1 MKEIFLTNSLSNNKE
16 KFIPRTAGKVSMY
29 VCGIT
34 PYDFCHLG
42 HARAYISFD
51 MIRRVFEYFNYEVT
65 YIQNFTDIDDK
76 IIARANEKGISAQAL
91 AQNFIDA
98 YFEMAHSLKIKDATT
113 YPKAT
118 ETIPEIIQYIEK
130 LVQKEFAYVVA
141 GDVYFRTRKFKDYGK
156 LSGRD
161 LDKLKSGARVEVN
174 VQKEDPLDFALWK
187 AAKPEEP
194 FWPSPFGNGRPG
206 WHIECSVM
214 SEKYLGLPIDIHGGG
229 RDLIFPHHENEIA
242 QSEACSGVHFV
253 NYWLH
258 NGFVNI
264 GSEKMSKSL
273 GNMLWVKDL
282 IKKYSP
288 QALRFTFL
296 TTHYRSPIDFDE
308 KMLVEAGTAIKR
320 LHSPFLEAHQT
331 LEIDSQIKTL
341 STHIENAL
349 ADDFNAAQAISY
361 LFEFA
366 SIINQTKNKNALAD
380 YQKFL
385 ELFGLYDENLV
396 KVVASS
402 DVNALLEKRN
412 AAKKAKNF
420 KDADALR
427 DQILA
432 LGFMIEDTPQ
442 GVRLV
447 KK

>member
-76 IIARANEKGISAQAL
+76 IIARANEKGISAQSL

-242 QSEACSGVHFV
+242 QSEACSGMHFV

-320 LHSPFLEAHQT
+320 LHSPFLEAHQV
-331 LEIDSQIKTL
+331 LEVSAQIKEL
-341 STHIENAL
+341 SSNIENAL

-361 LFEFA
+361 LFEYA
-366 SIINQTKNKNALAD
+366 SIINQTKNKNVLAD

-385 ELFGLYDENLV
+385 ELFGLYDESLV

-402 DVNALLEKRN
+402 DVNALLEKRI

-427 DQILA
+427 DQILE
-432 LGFMIEDTPQ
+432 LGFIIEDTPQ
-442 GVRLV
+442 GARLV

>member
-1 MKEIFLTNSLSNNKE
+1 MHIKIFNTLTGQKEIFT
-16 KFIPRTAGKVSMY
+16 PRQEGKVSMY

-51 MIRRVFEYFNYEVT
+51 FIRKVLEFFNYEVT

-76 IIARANEKGISAQAL
+76 IIARAKEKGITAQAL
-91 AQNFIDA
+91 AQNFIEA
-98 YFEMAHSLKIKDATT
+98 YFEMAHSLKIKDATA
-113 YPKAT
+113 YPRAT
-118 ETIPEIIQYIEK
+118 ETIADMVTYIQK
-130 LVQKEFAYVVA
+130 LIDKGFAYSIE
-141 GDVYFRTRKFKDYGK
+141 GDVYFRTRQFKEYGK
-156 LSGRD
+156 LSKRD

-174 VQKEDPLDFALWK
+174 EKKEDPLDFALWK
-187 AAKPEEP
+187 TAKPDEP

-242 QSEACSGVHFV
+242 QSEACSGMPFV
-253 NYWLH
+253 NYWMH

-264 GSEKMSKSL
+264 GTEKMSKSL

-288 QALRFTFL
+288 QALRYVFL

-308 KMLVEAGTAIKR
+308 KFLEEAAPAIRR
-320 LHSPFLEAHQT
+320 LHAPFLEAHEEKNISAFNKEFETKLQ
-331 LEIDSQIKTL
+331 ETL
-341 STHIENAL
+341 S
-349 ADDFNAAQAISY
+349 DDFNAAQGISY
-361 LFEFA
+361 LFDYA
-366 SIINQTKNKNALAD
+366 SQINQSKNKNDLPG

-385 ELFGLYDENLV
+385 ELFGLYDERLV
-396 KVVASS
+396 KVEASA
-402 DVNALLEKRN
+402 DVQVLLENRI

-420 KDADALR
+420 KEADALR

-432 LGFMIEDTPQ
+432 LGYLIEDTPQ
-442 GVRLV
+442 GARLV

>member
-1 MKEIFLTNSLSNNKE
+1 MAIKIFNTLTGQKEIFT
-16 KFIPRTAGKVSMY
+16 PRETGKVAMY

-51 MIRRVFEYFNYEVT
+51 FVRKVLEFFDYEVT

-76 IIARANEKGISAQAL
+76 IIARANEKGISAAQL

-98 YFEMAHSLKIKDATT
+98 YFEMAHSLKIKDATA

-118 ETIPEIIQYIEK
+118 ETISDMVIYIQK
-130 LVQKEFAYVVA
+130 LIDKGFAYA
-141 GDVYFRTRKFKDYGK
+141 LNGDVYFRTRQFKEYGK
-156 LSGRD
+156 LSKRD

-174 VQKEDPLDFALWK
+174 EKKEDPLDFALWK
-187 AAKPEEP
+187 AAKENEP

-242 QSEACSGVHFV
+242 QSEACSGMPFV
-253 NYWLH
+253 KYWMH

-288 QALRFTFL
+288 QALRYVFL

-308 KMLVEAGTAIKR
+308 KFLEEAAPAIRR
-320 LHSPFLEAHQT
+320 LHAPFLEAHEEKNISDFNKEFET
-331 LEIDSQIKTL
+331 MLKET
-341 STHIENAL
+341 L
-349 ADDFNAAQAISY
+349 ADDFNAAQGISY
-361 LFEFA
+361 LFDYA
-366 SIINQTKNKNALAD
+366 SQINQSKNKNDLPG

-385 ELFGLYDENLV
+385 ELFGLYDESLV
-396 KVVASS
+396 KVKATD
-402 DVNALLEKRN
+402 DVQALLEKRI

-432 LGFMIEDTPQ
+432 LGFIIEDTPQ
-442 GVRLV
+442 GARLV